1 MSDTKSK
8 IGKPVNPYT
17 KPGAT
22 PDGTS
27 KPQSVRKAYCDPK
40 SHQKK

>member
-1 MSDTKSK
+1 MNVKEK

-22 PDGTS
+22 PDGTT
-27 KPQSVRKAYCDPK
+27 KPQSVRKAFCDPK
-40 SHQKK
+40 HNQKK

>member
-1 MSDTKSK
+1 MNVKEK

-22 PDGTS
+22 PDGTT
-27 KPQSVRKAYCDPK
+27 KPQSARKDYCDPK
-40 SHQKK
+40 YNQKK